1 MKTWLTIAVIHR
13 GTTLAAV
20 KLKPE
25 KNSGPEIWYFIYSL
39 VFLWVFYIYTC
50 ILHHLRVYYEVT
62 MWPAPSWLIAEVMGS
77 NFVQAWIFFRRSPR
91 TKCTIFHIFTCAES
105 VDIHVLTGFNK
116 NIIFL
121 TTPSLMWC
129 IFILQPICQ
138 LRRTT
143 DVFNES
149 EFGQTDNLCKRG
161 TDNIQRVRKLS
172 VAKQMLAGLF

>member
-1 MKTWLTIAVIHR
+1 MSYIH
-13 GTTLAAV
+13 LYSY
-20 KLKPE
+20 E
-25 KNSGPEIWYFIYSL
+25 YFIHTL
-39 VFLWVFYIYTC
+39 VFFTVCGYITKSQCDQLPVGLSQRSWVWIPFRLEFFSGFLRGPNVRDIYSYTGVLTC
-50 ILHHLRVYYEVT
+50 V
-62 MWPAPSWLIAEVMGS
+62 
-77 NFVQAWIFFRRSPR
+77 
-91 TKCTIFHIFTCAES
+91 ES

-121 TTPSLMWC
+121 TTSSLMWF
-129 IFILQPICQ
+129 IFILQLIYQ

-149 EFGQTDNLCKRG
+149 EFGQIGNLCKSG